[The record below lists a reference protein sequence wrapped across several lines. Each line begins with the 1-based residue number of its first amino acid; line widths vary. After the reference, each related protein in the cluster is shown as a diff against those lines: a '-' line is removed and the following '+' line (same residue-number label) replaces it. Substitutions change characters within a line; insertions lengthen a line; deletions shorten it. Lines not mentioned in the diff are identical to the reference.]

1 MKSDRLERTTIILYI
16 ITGLSTG
23 GAERMLY
30 NLLSKI
36 DRKRFSPVV
45 ISLIDRGTWGDRIEA
60 LGIPVH
66 TIGMQAGVPTLKA
79 MWQLVLLV
87 RQLKPNSIQG
97 WMYHGN
103 LAALLASFF
112 CFRKTFVF
120 WSIHH
125 SISSLQSEKSLTI
138 EIIKFGAYLSR
149 LTTKVAFVSQA
160 SKLQHEKLGYSRQ
173 NSCVIPNGFDTSL
186 FVPSPEAK
194 LSVRKELGIAETATL
209 IGLIGRYHPMKD
221 HANFIRSAALL
232 VKKYPD
238 VRFLLVGT
246 EVDRNNQAL
255 VQLIQAENLSD
266 NVHLLGER
274 NDIPRLTAALD
285 ILSLSSAY
293 GEAFPL
299 VVGEA
304 MSCGVP
310 CVVTDVGDSAWVVG
324 NTGRVVP
331 PKNPEA
337 LANAW
342 QELIELSLTEKEAL
356 SKAARNRIVE
366 LFSLDSVV
374 SQYEAMYENVST
386 KKVKI

>member
-1 MKSDRLERTTIILYI
+1 MKPNHNSGNKVLILYI

-36 DRKRFSPVV
+36 DRTRFSPVV
-45 ISLIDRGTWGDRIEA
+45 VSLIDRGTWGNRIEA
-60 LGIPVH
+60 LGIPLY
-66 TIGMQAGVPTLKA
+66 TIGMETGIPTLKA
-79 MWQLVLLV
+79 MQQLVLLV
-87 RQLKPNSIQG
+87 RQLKPNLIQG

-103 LAALLASFF
+103 LAGLFASLF
-112 CFRKTFVF
+112 CSSKTSVL

-125 SISSLQSEKSLTI
+125 SISSLKSEKSMTRK
-138 EIIKFGAYLSR
+138 IIKIGAYLSR
-149 LTTKVAFVSQA
+149 LTAKVAFVSQA
-160 SKLQHEKLGYSRQ
+160 SKLQHEELGYCQ
-173 NSCVIPNGFDTSL
+173 KNSFVIPNGFDTSL
-186 FVPSPEAK
+186 FVPSSEAK
-194 LSVRKELGIAETATL
+194 LTVREELGIPQISTL

-221 HANFIRSAALL
+221 HPNFIRAAALL
-232 VKKYPD
+232 LKKYPD
-238 VRFLLVGT
+238 VHFLLVGT
-246 EVDRNNQAL
+246 EVNQKNQDLLQFIEQNKLYNN
-255 VQLIQAENLSD
+255 I
-266 NVHLLGER
+266 HLLGER
-274 NDIPRLTAALD
+274 NDIPHLTAALD

-304 MSCGVP
+304 MSCGLP

-331 PKNPEA
+331 PRSPEA

-342 QELIELSLTEKEAL
+342 QELIELSLEDKEAL
-356 SKAARNRIVE
+356 GKAARTRIME

-374 SQYEAMYENVST
+374 VQYEAMYESVST
-386 KKVKI
+386 KKR